1 MYTADAEMAALKQR
15 LKQLETALKAKDREV
30 EKTRSVFSCSALQGI
45 EIECLL
51 PGMEV
56 PCRDTG

>member
-30 EKTRSVFSCSALQGI
+30 EKTRQVFAHAALQGI
-45 EIECLL
+45 KS
-51 PGMEV
+51 
-56 PCRDTG
+56 